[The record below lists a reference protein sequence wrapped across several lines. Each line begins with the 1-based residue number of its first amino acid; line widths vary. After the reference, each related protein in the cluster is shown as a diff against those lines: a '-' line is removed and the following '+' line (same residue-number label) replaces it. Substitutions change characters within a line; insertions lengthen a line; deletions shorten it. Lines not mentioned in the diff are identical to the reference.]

1 MHRVG
6 PALMLRRET
15 LREWLDHETSAG
27 PTFLYTTM
35 KRFLPAHDLILLL
48 PDDDGRVGRIILPA
62 NRSQLPTTIGTVVAV
77 GPGPIAMD
85 GKRTPMDLP
94 VGCRIMVAN
103 GEAAHPAVMLDG
115 VKHIL
120 VQFSAVMGSI
130 EDD

>member
-1 MHRVG
+1 M
-6 PALMLRRET
+6 
-15 LREWLDHETSAG
+15 TS
-27 PTFLYTTM
+27 M

-62 NRSQLPTTIGTVVAV
+62 NRSQLPTTIGTVVAL
-77 GPGPIAMD
+77 GPGPITVD
-85 GKRTPMDLP
+85 GKRTVMDLP
-94 VGCRIMVAN
+94 IGSRIMVAN
-103 GEAAHPAVMLDG
+103 GEAAHPAVLVGG